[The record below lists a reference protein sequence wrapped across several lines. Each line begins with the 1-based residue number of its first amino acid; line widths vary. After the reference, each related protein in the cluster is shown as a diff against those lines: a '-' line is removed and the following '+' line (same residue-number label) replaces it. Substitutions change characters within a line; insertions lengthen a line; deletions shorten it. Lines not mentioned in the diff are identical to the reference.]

1 MLSAAAAVIS
11 ITDWP
16 RIVMWHSQRRQTN
29 CTTLLIDTRRG
40 GGGVRLLLYRVQ
52 TYRLWRPNAM
62 IQDLHAVIKSDWN
75 ATKAA
80 SSRPKRWQI
89 DEGHEILS
97 RSCGITAT
105 YTPVTG
111 GFQEICT
118 RSHQRWQ
125 WVSGSRVTGQVG
137 QQIRVGHVGH
147 GSVLVTR
154 WPMIKLTRF
163 QKQANERVRN

>member
-1 MLSAAAAVIS
+1 MLSAAAAVS
-11 ITDWP
+11 STTDRP
-16 RIVMWHSQRRQTN
+16 RIVIWHSQRRQTN

-97 RSCGITAT
+97 RSCGITTSPQLTLPLPGGFKKFVSRSHWNPAAVPRDFT
-105 YTPVTG
+105 APTPVPFDTLL
-111 GFQEICT
+111 
-118 RSHQRWQ
+118 RKR
-125 WVSGSRVTGQVG
+125 RVWIYG
-137 QQIRVGHVGH
+137 
-147 GSVLVTR
+147 
-154 WPMIKLTRF
+154 RF
-163 QKQANERVRN
+163 H